1 MAVTLSDDEV
11 TDHKSESDQEG
22 NFMTFTGTT
31 IVSEIETTDE
41 NPSDKELSEN
51 ANLQEAY
58 NKLCKVA
65 TKDDISVESGL
76 KKINTL
82 EQEKKNLLLK
92 LFNANELLNSIKI
105 ENMSSLEKVKSL
117 ELELF
122 VAREQVDR
130 TSTFK
135 LDEMLHIQKSIF
147 DKIGLG
153 FIESG
158 STTIVNPSNFVLVT
172 LSLLFIQLFLKL
184 RYIRM
189 EFQLLEELR

>member
-58 NKLCKVA
+58 NELCKVA

-135 LDEMLHIQKSIF
+135 LDEMLHIQS
-147 DKIGLG
+147 
-153 FIESG
+153 
-158 STTIVNPSNFVLVT
+158 
-172 LSLLFIQLFLKL
+172 LFLT
-184 RYIRM
+184 R
-189 EFQLLEELR
+189 